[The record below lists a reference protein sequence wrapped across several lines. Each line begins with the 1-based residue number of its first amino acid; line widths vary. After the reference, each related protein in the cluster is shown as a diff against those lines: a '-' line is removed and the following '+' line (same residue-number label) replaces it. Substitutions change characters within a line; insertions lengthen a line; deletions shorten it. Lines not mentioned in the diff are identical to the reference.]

1 MKMTLRQARKIMD
14 MFDAD
19 GDGSLQ
25 LNEMVSI
32 EEFKQRITL
41 KLNENKRRVKKT
53 ERNLLSMSLKK
64 SSNNLRRMSTAELSY
79 LSLKDLDKTEQDVLQ
94 NDAKE
99 QDTIIKRGEA
109 IEIAVEEALGG
120 DSEVSVDV
128 WNPWPW
134 TDLLDKIADHYD
146 LESIEQFVTVFDEID
161 IDCGGTIDTEE
172 MFNVLTEAG
181 VKITEEGVL
190 TLCKMIDEDDDGE
203 IDRDEWRE
211 TVDFYLEL
219 KEEEK
224 QMAMQRKDSNGDL
237 RANLRA
243 QKLMELGQSA
253 RAINKVNGLSRLRRR
268 RTASVKDL
276 MSSSELVE
284 RADQQVTIAVRKSQS
299 TKTCIKAVPFDCSY
313 RSGHDSIPE
322 HGEEEGDD
330 STPSTERVD
339 RDEERSDENLNIT
352 F

>member
-14 MFDAD
+14 MFDSD

-32 EEFKQRITL
+32 EEFKQRIIL
-41 KLNENKRRVKKT
+41 KLNENKRKVRTT

-94 NDAKE
+94 KDAKE

-146 LESIEQFVTVFDEID
+146 LESIEQFVTVFNEID
-161 IDCGGTIDTEE
+161 VDRGGTIDTEE

-190 TLCKMIDEDDDGE
+190 TLCKMIDEDGDGE

-219 KEEEK
+219 KKEEK

-237 RANLRA
+237 RANLRS

-253 RAINKVNGLSRLRRR
+253 QAINKVNGLSRLRRR
-268 RTASVKDL
+268 RSAQ
-276 MSSSELVE
+276 ELEE

-299 TKTCIKAVPFDCSY
+299 AKTCIKAVPLDYSY

-322 HGEEEGDD
+322 HGEEEDE
-330 STPSTERVD
+330 SSPSTERTE
-339 RDEERSDENLNIT
+339 RDEERSDENLLNIT